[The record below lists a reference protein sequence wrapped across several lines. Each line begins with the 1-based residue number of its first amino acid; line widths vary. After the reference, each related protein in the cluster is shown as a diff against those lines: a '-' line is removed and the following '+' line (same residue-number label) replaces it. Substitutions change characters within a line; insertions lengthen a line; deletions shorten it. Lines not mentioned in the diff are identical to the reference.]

1 MVQLSDA
8 EVEAYLADRE
18 SRGFNSV
25 WVALIDNTYSSHPPF
40 DFQGNAPFAGPD
52 FTHQDPVYWTRIDR
66 LIKTIAE
73 HGMAA
78 WINPGFVGL
87 TPSEGYLSSYRNS
100 PYATLSSFGAWLG
113 ERYKIFPNIVWLIGG
128 DADPADTRLYL
139 NLSVLAKSIKQADPG
154 HLMTFEASRFS
165 TKFPD
170 GNAPGGGYSSLEA
183 WPRRPAWLDIN
194 WIYQSASTV
203 RSGVARNYSH
213 KPWLPSLMGEDWYE
227 GDHEMTPLGL
237 RQEGYEA
244 ILAGANLG
252 RIFGNAAIWNFN
264 SPNAHVA
271 GSPSWKSQLDS
282 VGSIQ
287 QAHLGALF
295 RSRAHWLLVPD
306 TRQCASYRKQAVR
319 NFRPNRHQ
327 NTRRSKHHRLSPRW
341 NSGLNKPVEN
351 RGPARESVV
360 V

>member
-1 MVQLSDA
+1 
-8 EVEAYLADRE
+8 
-18 SRGFNSV
+18 
-25 WVALIDNTYSSHPPF
+25 
-40 DFQGNAPFAGPD
+40 
-52 FTHQDPVYWTRIDR
+52 
-66 LIKTIAE
+66 
-73 HGMAA
+73 
-78 WINPGFVGL
+78 
-87 TPSEGYLSSYRNS
+87 
-100 PYATLSSFGAWLG
+100 
-113 ERYKIFPNIVWLIGG
+113 
-128 DADPADTRLYL
+128 
-139 NLSVLAKSIKQADPG
+139 
-154 HLMTFEASRFS
+154 
-165 TKFPD
+165 
-170 GNAPGGGYSSLEA
+170 
-183 WPRRPAWLDIN
+183 
-194 WIYQSASTV
+194 
-203 RSGVARNYSH
+203 
-213 KPWLPSLMGEDWYE
+213 MGEDWYE

>member
-128 DADPADTRLYL
+128 DADPARYPTVFKPLGSRQKHQASGSRPSDDLRSLPIFHEISGWECTWWRL
-139 NLSVLAKSIKQADPG
+139 
-154 HLMTFEASRFS
+154 FEF
-165 TKFPD
+165 
-170 GNAPGGGYSSLEA
+170 G
-183 WPRRPAWLDIN
+183 
-194 WIYQSASTV
+194 
-203 RSGVARNYSH
+203 GVA
-213 KPWLPSLMGEDWYE
+213 
-227 GDHEMTPLGL
+227 
-237 RQEGYEA
+237 A
-244 ILAGANLG
+244 AAGMA
-252 RIFGNAAIWNFN
+252 
-264 SPNAHVA
+264 
-271 GSPSWKSQLDS
+271 
-282 VGSIQ
+282 
-287 QAHLGALF
+287 
-295 RSRAHWLLVPD
+295 
-306 TRQCASYRKQAVR
+306 
-319 NFRPNRHQ
+319 RH
-327 NTRRSKHHRLSPRW
+327 
-341 NSGLNKPVEN
+341 
-351 RGPARESVV
+351 
-360 V
+360 